1 MDENPCAE
9 RHSWEKRDIFRM
21 TDAFLRGLN
30 RKSEHAVNIIHVR
43 DEQIAPCRGCF
54 GCRQRGDDLYRHADV
69 MNLPIGDEQDEEVV
83 R

>member
-43 DEQIAPCRGCF
+43 DEQTTP
-54 GCRQRGDDLYRHADV
+54 CRQRGGGQIRMPSPTCTDMR
-69 MNLPIGDEQDEEVV
+69 M
-83 R
+83 

>member
-43 DEQIAPCRGCF
+43 DEQITPCRGCF
-54 GCRQRGDDLYRHADV
+54 GCRQRGGGQISMPSPTCTGMR
-69 MNLPIGDEQDEEVV
+69 M
-83 R
+83 